1 MMVSVKAFQK
11 QLAMHRSHVR
21 PAELK
26 EERKTDQPALRET
39 LTGLQEH
46 RKLSGTHIIEVH
58 FRSSRPVFSG
68 GFQQMAANAT
78 DPIQELLMVPDEQF
92 ENTKE
97 TVTQMI
103 RTMDAQNKNSLALS
117 CKQILGY
124 AMQTP
129 RGATRAAEIVDVL
142 QHEASEIFK
151 FESIIHWL
159 NFLLPH
165 NYFDQL
171 YSPLS
176 WTQIFHLGI
185 FLGTLYGLFRGEP
198 LQGMISHYLRQTL
211 WCLAHDHSPEG
222 PDHFRVIFEIS
233 CGLNLP
239 TM

>member
-1 MMVSVKAFQK
+1 MESQNDGKRQTITEATCNAENTAELKGERKTDQ
-11 QLAMHRSHVR
+11 
-21 PAELK
+21 PALCITVTTLQQHSEPRDADVTDVNFSSNGSTELK
-26 EERKTDQPALRET
+26 EERKADQPALRET

-129 RGATRAAEIVDVL
+129 RGATRAAEIVD
-142 QHEASEIFK
+142 
-151 FESIIHWL
+151 
-159 NFLLPH
+159 
-165 NYFDQL
+165 
-171 YSPLS
+171 
-176 WTQIFHLGI
+176 
-185 FLGTLYGLFRGEP
+185 
-198 LQGMISHYLRQTL
+198 
-211 WCLAHDHSPEG
+211 
-222 PDHFRVIFEIS
+222 
-233 CGLNLP
+233 
-239 TM
+239 